1 MLEFLFSFEGAL
13 AGGIR
18 NLGFSNETTHFSHN
32 AEGSQYK
39 HFPGPLVDSTSCYVT
54 LSS

>member
-1 MLEFLFSFEGAL
+1 MLESFFSFVGAL

-18 NLGFSNETTHFSHN
+18 NLGFPNEAAHFSHN
-32 AEGSQYK
+32 AEGPQYK
-39 HFPGPLVDSTSCYVT
+39 HFPGPLVDSTPCYVT